1 MSRFFSKKYDTLTP
15 YVPGEQPRDRRY
27 IKLNTNE
34 SPFPPSKKAIEKAE
48 EALGRLNL
56 YSDPDLKFIREA
68 LAETYGIDPDEVLVV
83 NGSDE
88 ALNFAFMAF
97 ADADRPASFP
107 DVTYGFYPVF
117 ARLNGVPYREIPLDD
132 AFEITPSDYFHAP
145 GPVVIAN
152 PNAQT
157 GIALPLSAIEE
168 IVRQNPGNVVIID
181 EAYVDFGG
189 ESALPLVK
197 KYENLLVVQT
207 FSKSRSLAGARLGF
221 AIGNK
226 ALIQDL
232 NTIRCSINPYNVN
245 SVTCALGIGVLSDP
259 EYTKKNAAYV
269 AEVREITK
277 KALRALGFTVTESK
291 SNFILAK
298 HPKVDGGFLYRE
310 LKNRG
315 ILVRHFDTERLSQ
328 YNRITIGSREQMQ
341 VLLEIVGKILQE
353 LKEGNDPS
361 AAKKED
367 AQ

>member
-34 SPFPPSKKAIEKAE
+34 SPFPPSKKALEKAE
-48 EALGRLNL
+48 EVLGRLNL
-56 YSDPDLKFIREA
+56 YSDPDCKYFREA
-68 LAETYGIDPDEVLVV
+68 IAETYGFDPEEVLAV

-97 ADADRPASFP
+97 ADEGRPASFP

-117 ARLNGVPYREIPLDD
+117 ARLNGIPYREIPLND
-132 AFEITPSDYFHAP
+132 AFEITPSDYFNAP
-145 GPVVIAN
+145 GLVVIAN

-157 GIALPLSAIEE
+157 GIALPMEAIGE
-168 IVRQNPGNVVIID
+168 IVKQNPGNVVIVD

-189 ESALPLVK
+189 ESALPLVRK
-197 KYENLLVVQT
+197 NENLLVIQT

-245 SVTCALGIGVLSDP
+245 SVTLAMGIGALSDP
-259 EYTKKNAAYV
+259 EYMKKNAAYI
-269 AEVREITK
+269 AEIRELTK
-277 KALRALGFTVTESK
+277 QALKDLGFTVTESK
-291 SNFILAK
+291 SNFILAG
-298 HPKVDGGFLYRE
+298 HPEADGGFLYRE

-315 ILVRHFDTERLSQ
+315 ILIRHFDTERLSQ
-328 YNRITIGSREQMQ
+328 YNRITIGTREQMQ
-341 VLLEIVGKILQE
+341 VLLEQIKSILQG
-353 LKEGNDPS
+353 K
-361 AAKKED
+361 
-367 AQ
+367 